1 MADKMTKKEMFE
13 ILASFIPEEDE
24 RAADLH
30 EFCTKQIEI
39 IDRKAEK
46 AKARNAERKAAGDEL
61 RDMVFGALTEELQTI
76 PQIMEAMGLDDPEIT
91 RAKVS
96 ARLGQL
102 VKAGDVEKLA
112 MSVDGKRTMHYKIA
126 G

>member
-24 RAADLH
+24 RAAELR
-30 EFCTKQIEI
+30 EFCIKQVEI

-112 MSVDGKRTMHYKIA
+112 MFVDGKRTMHYKIA

>member
-24 RAADLH
+24 RAAELR
-30 EFCTKQIEI
+30 EFCTKQVEI

>member
-24 RAADLH
+24 RAAELR
-30 EFCTKQIEI
+30 EFCIKQVEI

>member
-1 MADKMTKKEMFE
+1 MADKMTKREMFE
-13 ILASFIPEEDE
+13 ILAGFIPEEDE
-24 RAADLH
+24 RAAELH
-30 EFCTKQIEI
+30 EFCIKQVEI

-46 AKARNAERKAAGDEL
+46 AKTRNAERKAAGDEL

-112 MSVDGKRTMHYKIA
+112 MSVNGKRTMHYKIA